1 MSKRSSRRKRKEQA
15 RKQAARQTGPVL
27 TQQGKT
33 AFSQANYSG
42 AIEAWE
48 QARNKPDAAPGLAAA
63 LAEAYFRQ
71 AVTNPSP
78 SLADLQQAVE
88 LAATDSHYRYH
99 LAVTYHGHNQAEQA
113 ESLYRQLLAESPPF
127 RRAALPLAQVV
138 VEKGKD
144 VTADPVW
151 SHLSEEEQ
159 EALSAILALS
169 QNQPAAALLHLPS
182 GQANCLW
189 RGLAAFALAET
200 ATASQE
206 FEKVLDLPDLHPLP
220 RSVARYYLGV
230 LAAQAGQTEPALAHW
245 QAARNDGLD
254 TPQLRRNLAI
264 LFYQQALAEQQA
276 GHPSQA
282 LELLDRTPGL
292 NGHNDSPNLD
302 LDGFRQQLNLEAGY
316 ADAQQGDWPNALR
329 HWQAAQEAGD
339 SSRRLVINL
348 ALANEQLGQFGQ
360 AAELWREALRRR
372 PRSADHPD
380 ALNDDQVARL
390 WQHVAESYSK
400 ADNYEQAITTYRNA
414 VKWSPDNIDLRLHLV
429 DILQAEGRWQA
440 ADNELERILEKK
452 PDHIPALT
460 RQAESYESEG
470 YLEGARRIW
479 QRVLETEPQHP
490 VARQQLAHLFA
501 REGVNYIMWGWPD
514 KALAIFQEGIRQ
526 VPDDPILHAYLG
538 SVYSDLD
545 DFDQT
550 RHYFEQ
556 ALALDPDNLA
566 TIHHIFLSWIN
577 HDQLDE
583 AQQILERIKAFES
596 PAPAGFLLELV
607 DGYDRA
613 DLGDRA
619 WKLLEFIEHLYPDE
633 PEVLLAIAD
642 RLVID
647 EQEARA
653 AGYLRRILRHN
664 ANHAEANLRLGTIYY
679 SMGQTRLAKNHWK
692 TAEQQARKEN
702 DMALLAELEITKN
715 ALMHGIVPPAGR
727 LAGLLGNMP
736 PELSGFLDE
745 LKNYK
750 K

>member
-15 RKQAARQTGPVL
+15 RKRAARQTGPIL

-33 AFSQANYSG
+33 AFGQANYG
-42 AIEAWE
+42 DAIEAWE
-48 QARNKPDAAPGLAAA
+48 QARGKPDAAPGLAAA
-63 LAEAYFRQ
+63 LAEAYFRR
-71 AVTNPSP
+71 AMTDPGP
-78 SLADLQQAVE
+78 SLADLQKAVE
-88 LAATDSHYRYH
+88 LASTDSHYRYH
-99 LAVTYHGHNQAEQA
+99 LALAYHRHNQAEQA
-113 ESLYRQLLAESPPF
+113 EPLYRQLLAESPPF

-138 VEKGKD
+138 VEKGED

-159 EALSAILALS
+159 ETLSAILALS
-169 QNQPAAALLHLPS
+169 RNQPDAALLRLPS

-189 RGLAAFALAET
+189 RGLAAFALGET
-200 ATASQE
+200 ATASPE
-206 FEKVLDLPDLHPLP
+206 FEKVFDLPNLHALP

-230 LAAQAGQTEPALAHW
+230 LAAQAGQIEPALAHW

-254 TPQLRRNLAI
+254 TPHLRRNLAI
-264 LFYQQALAEQQA
+264 LLYQQALAEQQA

-282 LELLDRTPGL
+282 LDLLDRTPGL
-292 NGHNDSPNLD
+292 DGNNGSANFD
-302 LDGFRQQLNLEAGY
+302 LDGFRQHLHLEAGY
-316 ADAQQGDWPNALR
+316 VDAQQGDWDNALR

-339 SSRRLVINL
+339 NSRRLVINL
-348 ALANEQLGQFGQ
+348 ALANEQLGRFGQ

-380 ALNDDQVARL
+380 ALDDDQVARL

-414 VKWSPDNIDLRLHLV
+414 VKWSPDNIDLRLNLV

-460 RQAESYESEG
+460 RQAESFESEG

-479 QRVLETEPQHP
+479 QRILETEPQHP

-501 REGVNYIMWGWPD
+501 REGVNYVMWGWPD
-514 KALAIFQEGIRQ
+514 KALAIFQEGLRQ
-526 VPDDPILHAYLG
+526 VPDDPILHAYIG

-556 ALALDPDNLA
+556 ALALDPDNPA
-566 TIHHIFLSWIN
+566 TLHHMFLNWIN

-583 AQQILERIKAFES
+583 ADRTVEKVKAFDP
-596 PAPAGFLLELV
+596 PAPAGFLLEL
-607 DGYDRA
+607 A
-613 DLGDRA
+613 DDYSRTGLDDRA

-633 PEVLLAIAD
+633 PEVLLDIAD
-642 RLVID
+642 RLVSD

-653 AGYLRRILRHN
+653 TGYLRRILRHN
-664 ANHAEANLRLGTIYY
+664 TNHAEANLRLGTIYY

-702 DMALLAELEITKN
+702 NMLLLAELEITKN
-715 ALMHGIVPPAGR
+715 ALMHGIMPPA
-727 LAGLLGNMP
+727 AGLARLLGDMP
-736 PELSGFLDE
+736 PELTGFLDE
-745 LKNYK
+745 LDNYK